1 LGLFVTE
8 RMDGV
13 LEPLMIPYGGVQVTA
28 QEIDN
33 LTKSIGR
40 LKQGRCSYLISGA
53 DDVVDVKGNPVP
65 QVYFDGHPDLWTG
78 LPEHNPWIGTFV
90 NEPPHGTMANMT
102 LVDAT
107 GILHPPLHRN
117 IDSNNMSAW
126 ALEVEV
132 WPGDELFG
140 YYNWKHKVRS
150 TSRLEYAS
158 TQAVP
163 YTPTL
168 SRARE
173 ATKQEVAQ
181 ERRRNKDTRYR
192 IRMEQLKH
200 DQAMH
205 ASKTRQKRMA
215 EEEERNN
222 SKGAKMR
229 EGKKSRY
236 DEDDWEG
243 GDRDM
248 PDYER

>member
-1 LGLFVTE
+1 
-8 RMDGV
+8 
-13 LEPLMIPYGGVQVTA
+13 
-28 QEIDN
+28 
-33 LTKSIGR
+33 
-40 LKQGRCSYLISGA
+40 
-53 DDVVDVKGNPVP
+53 
-65 QVYFDGHPDLWTG
+65 
-78 LPEHNPWIGTFV
+78 
-90 NEPPHGTMANMT
+90 
-102 LVDAT
+102 
-107 GILHPPLHRN
+107 
-117 IDSNNMSAW
+117 
-126 ALEVEV
+126 
-132 WPGDELFG
+132 
-140 YYNWKHKVRS
+140 VRS

-173 ATKQEVAQ
+173 ATKQEAAQ

-205 ASKTRQKRMA
+205 ASKTRQKCMA

-243 GDRDM
+243 RDGDM